1 MKTRSTIHSSFAPKI
16 DVGMA
21 KILVSYTLSKHT
33 TGLQLAA
40 VKKFI
45 DALDI
50 QKYASN
56 YDIYSRLILSRKIA
70 HARTD
75 DGLTQLDLIK
85 TKVSG
90 DDASLEKLIKET
102 KWANN
107 LLSPADN
114 NMVTN
119 FVDEKLRYYFFYSEM
134 PEIVKIYERIIN
146 ADGFDMSSSDLADL
160 NARMCNLAL
169 MMQPTTISTGLMRQ
183 FNFSDPNIMDAI
195 KFIVDKANKP
205 ASVLQTGIRHLNS
218 LLGPGFRGSKLYTIL
233 GMSGKFK
240 SGTLLNLADQIR
252 KFNPQ
257 LEDVV
262 DGKRNTILFITME
275 NSIEE
280 TIERV
285 FSMYSPAGEKILKRS
300 SEEVYQ
306 IITETGGYTY
316 TDKKG
321 IDIQFMYFSNME
333 INTAKIYNIIDD
345 MEKNGAHC
353 IALILD
359 YIKKIDSV
367 FDHHGDDVQRMT
379 YVARELKTIAEFY
392 NIPVITAQ
400 QINRMGNA
408 IIDAA
413 MRDGKEDLL
422 RFIGNS
428 DIGGAWG
435 VVEESDW
442 IALISLERSKKN
454 GKLYL
459 SFKNTKNRAGKDP
472 TISDYFNHPF
482 CDVNDL
488 RLETDMD
495 KEGSLSVLMLSSD
508 LESVEIKE
516 DTESPQER
524 PKFKSMSISQAASP
538 LIEKIGFAG
547 QHKVETLEA
556 S

>member
-21 KILVSYTLSKHT
+21 KILVSYTLSKYT

-262 DGKRNTILFITME
+262 DGKRC
-275 NSIEE
+275 SIPEH
-280 TIERV
+280 TVRW
-285 FSMYSPAGEKILKRS
+285 YS
-300 SEEVYQ
+300 
-306 IITETGGYTY
+306 
-316 TDKKG
+316 
-321 IDIQFMYFSNME
+321 
-333 INTAKIYNIIDD
+333 
-345 MEKNGAHC
+345 
-353 IALILD
+353 
-359 YIKKIDSV
+359 
-367 FDHHGDDVQRMT
+367 
-379 YVARELKTIAEFY
+379 
-392 NIPVITAQ
+392 
-400 QINRMGNA
+400 
-408 IIDAA
+408 
-413 MRDGKEDLL
+413 
-422 RFIGNS
+422 
-428 DIGGAWG
+428 
-435 VVEESDW
+435 
-442 IALISLERSKKN
+442 
-454 GKLYL
+454 
-459 SFKNTKNRAGKDP
+459 
-472 TISDYFNHPF
+472 HPF
-482 CDVNDL
+482 HD
-488 RLETDMD
+488 
-495 KEGSLSVLMLSSD
+495 
-508 LESVEIKE
+508 
-516 DTESPQER
+516 
-524 PKFKSMSISQAASP
+524 
-538 LIEKIGFAG
+538 
-547 QHKVETLEA
+547 
-556 S
+556 